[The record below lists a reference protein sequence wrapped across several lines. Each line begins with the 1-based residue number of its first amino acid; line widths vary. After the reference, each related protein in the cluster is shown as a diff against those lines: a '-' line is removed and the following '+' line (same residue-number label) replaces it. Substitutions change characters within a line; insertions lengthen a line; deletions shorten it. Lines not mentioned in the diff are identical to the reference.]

1 MGKTRFEAD
10 TVAALSREAEQA
22 WRVQV
27 ERTRAGLRELRDAKI
42 KLDDPQMVAKL
53 QACEDAVEALI
64 AAVEDWP
71 EELTMSALLRQGA
84 KLSLAKAGMLD
95 ALQALCVDLPPER
108 NELHL
113 KLSVGSRNSASP
125 RA

>member
-1 MGKTRFEAD
+1 MGKTRSEAD

-27 ERTRAGLRELRDAKI
+27 ERTRAGLRELTDAKI

-53 QACEDAVEALI
+53 QACERAVEALI